1 LIPRNPASREV
12 PAGARADAA
21 AAGAIPSRLDGR
33 LGAGGLQGD
42 DMRLQ
47 GKVAIVTGAASGFGA
62 EIARQYAKE
71 GAKVALADINE
82 AGAKDVAGLFG
93 AAAIAVKCDVTQR
106 ADIDALVAATLK
118 AFGGRLDIVVNN
130 AGWSHKNGPLL
141 DVDEAQFD
149 KVYAINVKSIFHMTH
164 AVVPILRKQRSGV
177 IVNIGSTAGIR
188 PRPGLT
194 WYNSTKG
201 AVNLMSKSLAVE
213 LASDNIRVNVICP
226 VMGATGL
233 LEQFMGMPDTPENRK
248 KFLATIPLGRLS
260 TPLDIARAAVYL
272 ASDDAEFITGVE
284 FPVDGGRTV

>member
-1 LIPRNPASREV
+1 V
-12 PAGARADAA
+12 
-21 AAGAIPSRLDGR
+21 RLKD
-33 LGAGGLQGD
+33 
-42 DMRLQ
+42 
-47 GKVAIVTGAASGFGA
+47 KVAIVTGAASGFGA
-62 EIARQYAKE
+62 EIARQYALE
-71 GAKVALADINE
+71 GAKVAVADINE
-82 AGAKDVAGLFG
+82 AGAKDVAGGIGSSAL
-93 AAAIAVKCDVTQR
+93 AVKCDVTQR
-106 ADIDALVAATLK
+106 ADVDALVAATLR
-118 AFGGRLDIVVNN
+118 AFGKLDIVVNN

-164 AVVPILRKQRSGV
+164 ATVPILRKQKSGV

-213 LASDNIRVNVICP
+213 LAPDNIRVNVICP
-226 VMGATGL
+226 VMGVTGL

-260 TPLDIARAAVYL
+260 TPLDIAKAAVFL
-272 ASDDAEFITGVE
+272 ASSDAEFITGVE